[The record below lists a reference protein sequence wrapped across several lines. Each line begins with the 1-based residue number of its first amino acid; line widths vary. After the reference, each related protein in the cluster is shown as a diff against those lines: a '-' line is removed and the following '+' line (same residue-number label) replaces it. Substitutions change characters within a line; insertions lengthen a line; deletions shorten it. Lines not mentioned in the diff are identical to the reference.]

1 MVMSMAFM
9 AAYRE
14 VKSSNQMSTVIQR
27 SLISQIGI
35 CRIIAMAFF
44 GLASFYLACDLDE
57 EALQFLLK
65 IYLHIIN

>member
-1 MVMSMAFM
+1 M

-14 VKSSNQMSTVIQR
+14 VKSSNQMSTVIKR

-44 GLASFYLACDLDE
+44 GLASFYLACDE

-65 IYLHIIN
+65 IYLHIIIYPTWP